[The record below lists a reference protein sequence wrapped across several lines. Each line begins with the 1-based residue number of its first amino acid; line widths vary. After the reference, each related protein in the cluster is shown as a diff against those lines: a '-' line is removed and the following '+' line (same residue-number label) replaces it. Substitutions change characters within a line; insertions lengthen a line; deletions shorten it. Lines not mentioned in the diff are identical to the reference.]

1 MAQMFIPPGRDYPLL
16 LDAASRPYGPAVKAS
31 VYDGICR
38 YLSDGG
44 SGLPGKLLL
53 PDEAQS
59 YIDND
64 QALVSNWETTADMML
79 GGYNQG
85 KSDGAAAWAQ
95 HKNCGGPDGAAIYFS
110 CDFDEAPAQ
119 DADIEGYLQ
128 GALDT
133 IGTAGKVGIYGSFY
147 VCQRVHAW
155 NANIYLWQTE
165 AWSGGQILDGIH
177 LYQRNDLGYA
187 TVGNCQCDIN
197 EIRRPDDFGQ
207 WNIHL
212 GGPTV
217 TAPQTPAP
225 PALGPNQ
232 VLNYLGVPVDRDF
245 MLAWVDKRAARN
257 EQLLSAIL
265 DKVAGTGT
273 AAALI
278 ETFDK
283 NLPEQFKG

>member
-1 MAQMFIPPGRDYPLL
+1 MVNYYIAPGNQYPLL

-31 VYDGICR
+31 IYNGICR

-85 KSDGAAAWAQ
+85 KSDAAAAWAQ

-110 CDFDEAPAQ
+110 CDFDEAPGQ
-119 DADIEGYLQ
+119 DAQIEQYLQ
-128 GALDT
+128 GCLDQ
-133 IGTAGKVGIYGSFY
+133 IGAWGKVGIYGSFY
-147 VCQRVHAW
+147 ICQRVHAW
-155 NANIYLWQTE
+155 NPNIYLWQTE
-165 AWSGGQILDGIH
+165 AWSGGQVFDGIH

-187 TVGNCQCDIN
+187 WVGGCECDIN

-212 GGPTV
+212 GGNTMSQPV
-217 TAPQTPAP
+217 SSQIE
-225 PALGPNQ
+225 
-232 VLNYLGVPVDRDF
+232 NYLGVQVDRDF
-245 MLAWVDKRAARN
+245 MLAWVDKREARN

-265 DKVAGTGT
+265 DKLSGPGT
-273 AAALI
+273 AEALI
-278 ETFDK
+278 AAFDK
-283 NLPEQFKG
+283 NVPDQFKG